1 MPCFQGHRGSGLGKE
16 LSSTFS
22 SFSSIYLP
30 LRVFSLFFPP
40 AFGYG
45 LLCLGMAYISSQ
57 MGPVLQVRT
66 MQKRKQL
73 LREIRR

>member
-1 MPCFQGHRGSGLGKE
+1 MPFFQEHRDSGLAGEGGVLYFSPFVMCK
-16 LSSTFS
+16 LTFAYFLP
-22 SFSSIYLP
+22 SFS
-30 LRVFSLFFPP
+30 P

-66 MQKRKQL
+66 MQ
-73 LREIRR
+73 RRN